1 MGGVIMKLEELA
13 KRIADKK
20 AEKKSKGDSLKA
32 EVQKAKT
39 IADLKTIIIKLLD
52 DLDQHSSECFF
63 MHKNR

>member
-1 MGGVIMKLEELA
+1 MIMKLEELA

-20 AEKKSKGDSLKA
+20 ADKKSKGDSLKA

-52 DLDQHSSECFF
+52 DLD
-63 MHKNR
+63 

>member
-1 MGGVIMKLEELA
+1 MTYWLNRWGYNMKLDELA

-39 IADLKTIIIKLLD
+39 IAELKTIIIKLLD
-52 DLDQHSSECFF
+52 DLD
-63 MHKNR
+63 

>member
-1 MGGVIMKLEELA
+1 MTYWLKHWGYNMKLEELA

-39 IADLKTIIIKLLD
+39 IAELKVIIIKLLD
-52 DLDQHSSECFF
+52 DLD
-63 MHKNR
+63 